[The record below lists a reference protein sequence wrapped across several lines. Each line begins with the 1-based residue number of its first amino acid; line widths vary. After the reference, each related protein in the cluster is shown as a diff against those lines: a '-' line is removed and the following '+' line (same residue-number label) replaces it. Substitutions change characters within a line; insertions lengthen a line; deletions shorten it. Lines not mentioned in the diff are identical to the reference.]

1 MGSRERTLPSSP
13 SCYPSAFLLLAPAFF
28 SSSFSP
34 SLLPPFSPSLLFNQ
48 SPKEPWG
55 PNPLQT
61 ARLGPMVLAGV
72 GRDKWKA
79 IGMVDPKVGDLMFL
93 LRPLSKPNW
102 MLLGS
107 LMSVFEMKILPLCS
121 RPCMPKAAES
131 SSPSLAAL
139 SPQFFLHQRMT
150 NFKTLSRVLTL
161 KKKKKEFLLSLNSKW
176 ADPMASPTGCFPR

>member
-1 MGSRERTLPSSP
+1 MGSQERTLPSSS
-13 SCYPSAFLLLAPAFF
+13 SCYPSAFF

-34 SLLPPFSPSLLFNQ
+34 SRLPSFSPSLLFNQ
-48 SPKEPWG
+48 SPKKPWG

-61 ARLGPMVLAGV
+61 AGLGPMVLAGV
-72 GRDKWKA
+72 GRDKWKT
-79 IGMVDPKVGDLMFL
+79 IGMVDPKVDDLLFL

-121 RPCMPKAAES
+121 SRPCMPKAAES
-131 SSPSLAAL
+131 SSPSLATP

-150 NFKTLSRVLTL
+150 NFKTLSRVLT
-161 KKKKKEFLLSLNSKW
+161 
-176 ADPMASPTGCFPR
+176 